1 MRTRGQPGASDAL
14 DVDDALL
21 QDFVRERSVATW
33 LRQIPSSM
41 GGQLFAGLLLGTIWW
56 VNTRTVW
63 ALAWTAVL
71 VAVLLLRLVF
81 TERIVRMPGRVPAE
95 SRIGAL
101 MLSQGLLVTLPLLGF
116 GKFPAVEQAAV
127 SIILVALATASVATT
142 AGFRLVFLYYAV
154 PILMPLA
161 LAWALTASQA
171 PSPYAGLGM
180 AALVLVYQTY
190 LIGLSRQ
197 IGRVVQ
203 EAARFRYS
211 QERLNQALK
220 QALDTAE
227 SSSRAKTQFLA
238 AASHDLR
245 QPMHSMNVLV
255 AALSLKTLDKSVRE
269 IVNMLDAVNQSM
281 TGQLDSLLD
290 ISKLDAGIIVPRLK
304 TFQLDAML
312 RSHVLSANP
321 VAGERGLSC
330 GLSIEQPLAVR
341 SDESLLGRVLG
352 NLTDNAIKFTPRGGA
367 VTLGLRR
374 EGNDALIEIRDSGIG
389 IPPELQA
396 RVFEEFYQIGNPQ
409 RDRTRGLG
417 LGLSIVK
424 RLCDLLGARLTM
436 HSAVGEGTR
445 FEIRLPVAVAT
456 EAEPAPSPAAT
467 ASALARIVLVIDD
480 ELSVRQSMRVLLEE
494 LGCTVL
500 DAPSTLVAQQIATEH
515 PIDLVL
521 SDMRLAD
528 GDSGLEAT
536 RQVRLLRPDARAVLI
551 TGDTAPERLREAQAS
566 GLPLLHK
573 PVNLESLIGILDAPG
588 N

>member
-1 MRTRGQPGASDAL
+1 
-14 DVDDALL
+14 
-21 QDFVRERSVATW
+21 
-33 LRQIPSSM
+33 
-41 GGQLFAGLLLGTIWW
+41 
-56 VNTRTVW
+56 
-63 ALAWTAVL
+63 
-71 VAVLLLRLVF
+71 
-81 TERIVRMPGRVPAE
+81 
-95 SRIGAL
+95 
-101 MLSQGLLVTLPLLGF
+101 
-116 GKFPAVEQAAV
+116 
-127 SIILVALATASVATT
+127 
-142 AGFRLVFLYYAV
+142 
-154 PILMPLA
+154 
-161 LAWALTASQA
+161 
-171 PSPYAGLGM
+171 
-180 AALVLVYQTY
+180 
-190 LIGLSRQ
+190 
-197 IGRVVQ
+197 
-203 EAARFRYS
+203 
-211 QERLNQALK
+211 
-220 QALDTAE
+220 
-227 SSSRAKTQFLA
+227 
-238 AASHDLR
+238 
-245 QPMHSMNVLV
+245 
-255 AALSLKTLDKSVRE
+255 
-269 IVNMLDAVNQSM
+269 
-281 TGQLDSLLD
+281 
-290 ISKLDAGIIVPRLK
+290 
-304 TFQLDAML
+304 
-312 RSHVLSANP
+312 
-321 VAGERGLSC
+321 
-330 GLSIEQPLAVR
+330 
-341 SDESLLGRVLG
+341 
-352 NLTDNAIKFTPRGGA
+352 

>member
-1 MRTRGQPGASDAL
+1 MRPRGQPGASDAL

-21 QDFVRERSVATW
+21 QEFVRERSVATW

-101 MLSQGLLVTLPLLGF
+101 MLSQGLLVTLPLL
-116 GKFPAVEQAAV
+116 
-127 SIILVALATASVATT
+127 ALAAALRPNHIRSVATT

-367 VTLGLRR
+367 VALGLRR

-424 RLCDLLGARLTM
+424 RLCDLLGARLAM

-467 ASALARIVLVIDD
+467 ASARARIVLVIDD

>member
-1 MRTRGQPGASDAL
+1 MRTRGEPGASDAL
-14 DVDDALL
+14 DVDDTLL
-21 QDFVRERSVATW
+21 QAFVRERSIATW

-41 GGQLFAGLLLGTIWW
+41 AGQLFAGLLLGAIWW
-56 VNTRTVW
+56 VNTRSIW
-63 ALAWTAVL
+63 PLAWAGTL
-71 VAVLLLRLVF
+71 VAALLLRLVY
-81 TERIVRMPGRVPAE
+81 TERIVRMPGRVPTE
-95 SRIGAL
+95 TRISALMVSQGAL
-101 MLSQGLLVTLPLLGF
+101 ITLPLLGF
-116 GKFPAVEQAAV
+116 SRFPAVEQAAV

-161 LAWALTASQA
+161 LAWALAASEA
-171 PSPYAGLGM
+171 ASPHAGLGM

-211 QERLNQALK
+211 QERMNQALK

-281 TGQLDSLLD
+281 TRQLDSLLD
-290 ISKLDAGIIVPRLK
+290 ISKLDAGIVVPRLK
-304 TFQLDAML
+304 TCQLDAML
-312 RSHVLSANP
+312 RNLVLSASA

-330 GLSIEQPLAVR
+330 HLSIGQPLAVR
-341 SDESLLGRVLG
+341 SDESLLGRVLS

-367 VTLGLRR
+367 ITISLQR
-374 EGNDALIEIRDSGIG
+374 EGDTALIEIRDSGIG
-389 IPPELQA
+389 IPPELQS

-424 RLCDLLGARLTM
+424 RLCDLLGASLTLQ
-436 HSAVGEGTR
+436 SRVGEGTR
-445 FEIRLPVAVAT
+445 FEIRLPLALTPETEPAQPPVAV
-456 EAEPAPSPAAT
+456 PAAT
-467 ASALARIVLVIDD
+467 ARIVLVIDD
-480 ELSVRQSMRVLLEE
+480 ELAVRQSMRVLLEE

-500 DAPSTLVAQQIATEH
+500 DAAGTNEATRVAAEH
-515 PIDLVL
+515 PIDLIL

-528 GDSGLEAT
+528 GDSGIEAI
-536 RQVRLLRPDARAVLI
+536 RQVRARRPGARAVLI

-566 GLPLLHK
+566 GLILLHK
-573 PVNLESLIGILDAPG
+573 PVSLESLTGVLDASTD
-588 N
+588 